1 MTKFLRFG
9 FYIMVVAAITACEQ
23 QPSKPITP
31 EAVSIRYRDATWSEL
46 IDWPGSQLETS
57 WAAWLKS
64 CSQLRTRDMWRALC
78 ESASKI
84 PSNDQNAQ
92 QQFFERNFV
101 PWRIENNAGSD
112 SAFITGYYHALLTGG
127 RNFKPG
133 RVPIYGVPS
142 DMLTIDLGELFPELK
157 NKRVRGRLQGQRVV
171 PYWNRHDIDNGK
183 LNSNTKVLA
192 WADDPLDAFF
202 LQVQGSGRIQLD
214 DGSLLHL
221 GYADQNGHPYRSIG
235 KWLVDQGELTL
246 AQSSMQSIRAWA
258 IAHPKR
264 VAELLE
270 SNPSYVFFKIVPATA
285 GATGALNVSLTNA
298 ASVAI
303 DPQFIP
309 LGAPLY
315 MSTMRPDNNA
325 AINQLVHAQDT
336 GGAIRGPLRVDLF
349 WGDNAEAAD
358 LAGIMKQNGKLWLLW
373 PKGLT
378 PSAPQ

>member
-1 MTKFLRFG
+1 MTKSLRFW
-9 FYIMVVAAITACEQ
+9 FCLIVMTALSACEQ
-23 QPSKPITP
+23 HASKPTTP
-31 EAVSIRYRDATWSEL
+31 ETVSVRYRDVTWSEL
-46 IDWPGSQLETS
+46 PDWPGEQLGTS
-57 WAAWLKS
+57 WSAWLKS
-64 CSQLRTRDMWRALC
+64 CSQLRTRDTWRALC

-84 PSNDQNAQ
+84 AANDSNAQ
-92 QQFFERNFV
+92 RQFFERNFS
-101 PWRIENNAGSD
+101 PWQIENNVGND
-112 SAFITGYYHALLTGG
+112 NAFITGYYHALLTGG
-127 RNFKPG
+127 RNFKQG

-142 DMLTIDLGELFPELK
+142 DMLTIELGDLFPELK

-183 LNSNTKVLA
+183 LNSNAKVLA

-202 LQVQGSGRIQLD
+202 LQIQGSGRIQLD

-246 AQSSMQSIRAWA
+246 EQASMQSIRAWA
-258 IAHPKR
+258 IAHPAR

-270 SNPSYVFFKIVPATA
+270 SNPSYVFFNIVPPTA
-285 GATGALNVSLTNA
+285 GAVGALNVSLTNA

-303 DPQFIP
+303 DPKFIP

-315 MSTMRPDNNA
+315 LSTTRPDNNA
-325 AINQLVHAQDT
+325 AINKLVHAQDT
-336 GGAIRGPLRVDLF
+336 GGAIRGPLRADFF
-349 WGDNAEAAD
+349 WGDNAQAAN
-358 LAGIMKQNGKLWLLW
+358 LAGVMKQNGKLWLLW

-378 PSAPQ
+378 PTAPQ